1 MTLNCIIIET
11 LLIFI
16 RLYIIY
22 LILCIQT
29 PQILGFNKQKGEI
42 METLTLSKLVSNT
55 SLNTEGFALYCILE
69 KYFEKN
75 HSLTLD
81 LMTAS
86 AISSSFFNSSFGAL
100 IEKYGYPRFKESIKF
115 KNVSKSQAQLLKL
128 YFDSFR
134 NLEHN

>member
-1 MTLNCIIIET
+1 M
-11 LLIFI
+11 
-16 RLYIIY
+16 
-22 LILCIQT
+22 
-29 PQILGFNKQKGEI
+29 K
-42 METLTLSKLVSNT
+42 TLTLSKLVANT
-55 SLNTEGFALYCILE
+55 SLNSEGFVLYCNLE

-75 HSLTLD
+75 QSLTLD
-81 LMTAS
+81 LMDSS